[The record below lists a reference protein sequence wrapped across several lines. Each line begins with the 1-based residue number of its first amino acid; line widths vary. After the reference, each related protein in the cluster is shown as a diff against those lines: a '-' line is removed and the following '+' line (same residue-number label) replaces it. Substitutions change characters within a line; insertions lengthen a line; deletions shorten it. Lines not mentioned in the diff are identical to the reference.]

1 MVKPGYKQT
10 EIGVIPE
17 DWEIKY
23 LSDFGKIQSGG
34 TPSTTMAEYW
44 GGNIAWCTPS
54 DITSTPTKYIN
65 ATERAITDLGLKNSA
80 ATVMPAGSI
89 LLCTRATIGELK
101 INSIPMA
108 TNQGFKNIAIN
119 KGGNVDFLYYLLQTK
134 KDCMLELA
142 IGSTFLEIS
151 KTALCKIPLQ
161 TPMQSDEQSKIA
173 DALSDIDSL
182 VEVLENQISKKKA
195 IKQGAMQE
203 LLTGKRRLP
212 GFFGEWVNTKIGSI
226 TEVYSGGTPNTSE
239 PAFWGGKIPW
249 MNSGELNL
257 KIVRQVQGRI
267 TEVGMDSS
275 STHFI
280 PAECVLIGLAG
291 QGKTRGTAAFNTFP
305 LCTNQSIAAIYPN
318 PNKFDSKFL
327 YYKMDT
333 QYDQLRELSS
343 GDGGRGGLNKKLIL
357 DYEVVIPQSIDE
369 QAAIA
374 TILTEMDYEIE
385 NLEMKLTKYRQVKQ
399 GMMQQLLTG
408 KIRLKN
414 DVEDLR
420 QAEQANAV
428 KTLPARTAH
437 NRQFDDAVSIAAIV
451 DVFYSDKYPLWRV
464 KVQKLLYLLHR
475 HQAVSVSDFKKKAAG
490 PYADTVRYKG
500 GEPIAKK
507 NKYIVSENGK
517 QGTRYSRGENMA
529 QALNYVER
537 WGMQSDLQWLK
548 ENFLHTGRNDL
559 ELFATVDMAIC
570 DLNEAGVPISVASI
584 KDLIASSKEW
594 KAKLSKTYFSDR
606 DIARAIKKCTEL
618 FN

>member
-1 MVKPGYKQT
+1 MVKPWDT
-10 EIGVIPE
+10 
-17 DWEIKY
+17 
-23 LSDFGKIQSGG
+23 
-34 TPSTTMAEYW
+34 
-44 GGNIAWCTPS
+44 
-54 DITSTPTKYIN
+54 
-65 ATERAITDLGLKNSA
+65 
-80 ATVMPAGSI
+80 
-89 LLCTRATIGELK
+89 ATIGDFLD
-101 INSIPMA
+101 
-108 TNQGFKNIAIN
+108 FKNGLN
-119 KGGNVDFLYYLLQTK
+119 KGKEFFGYGTPIVNYTDVYRKRGLTKSDVRGKVNLTRDEIHRFDARKNDVFFTRTSETPEEVGMSSVLL
-134 KDCMLELA
+134 D
-142 IGSTFLEIS
+142 
-151 KTALCKIPLQ
+151 
-161 TPMQSDEQSKIA
+161 
-173 DALSDIDSL
+173 DIDDCVFSGFVLRGRPKNDMFVPEYCKYCFTTEAIRSAIIMGCTYTTRALTNGTQLSAIEIVVPPKPEQEAIAKSL
-182 VEVLENQISKKKA
+182 TEIDDLISSLEKLITKKKA

-408 KIRLKN
+408 KIRL
-414 DVEDLR
+414 V
-420 QAEQANAV
+420 
-428 KTLPARTAH
+428 
-437 NRQFDDAVSIAAIV
+437 
-451 DVFYSDKYPLWRV
+451 
-464 KVQKLLYLLHR
+464 
-475 HQAVSVSDFKKKAAG
+475 
-490 PYADTVRYKG
+490 
-500 GEPIAKK
+500 
-507 NKYIVSENGK
+507 
-517 QGTRYSRGENMA
+517 
-529 QALNYVER
+529 
-537 WGMQSDLQWLK
+537 
-548 ENFLHTGRNDL
+548 
-559 ELFATVDMAIC
+559 
-570 DLNEAGVPISVASI
+570 
-584 KDLIASSKEW
+584 
-594 KAKLSKTYFSDR
+594 
-606 DIARAIKKCTEL
+606 
-618 FN
+618 